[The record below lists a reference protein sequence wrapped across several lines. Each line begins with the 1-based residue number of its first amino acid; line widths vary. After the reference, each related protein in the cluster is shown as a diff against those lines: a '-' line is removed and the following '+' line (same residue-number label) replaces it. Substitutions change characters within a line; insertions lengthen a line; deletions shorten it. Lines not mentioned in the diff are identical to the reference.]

1 MNQLSLNV
9 SAVALRVTR
18 IEGGAFNVALT
29 LSLATRFKLR
39 MPLVRSDIMTILLLL
54 YKVGGPIL

>member
-39 MPLVRSDIMTILLLL
+39 MPLVRSDIMT
-54 YKVGGPIL
+54 KK